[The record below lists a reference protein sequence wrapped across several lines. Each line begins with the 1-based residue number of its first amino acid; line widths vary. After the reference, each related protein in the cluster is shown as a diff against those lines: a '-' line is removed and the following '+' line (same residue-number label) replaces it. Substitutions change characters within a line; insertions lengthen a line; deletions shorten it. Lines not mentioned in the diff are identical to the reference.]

1 MTRMLEHRPG
11 ERASASGLYHEINI
25 FGTPTGRSVSAERG
39 EQLPHGPLGFGWR
52 FTGEERN
59 GDQWGGA
66 AQAALYDRLP
76 TAPAQQAAAP
86 KYLQPIATRSTTVR
100 VNNHGQGQQAAG

>member
-1 MTRMLEHRPG
+1 VTRMLEHRPG

-52 FTGEERN
+52 LAGEAQN

-66 AQAALYDRLP
+66 DQAAL
-76 TAPAQQAAAP
+76 
-86 KYLQPIATRSTTVR
+86 V
-100 VNNHGQGQQAAG
+100 